1 MGKLTRRRTRTRAQA
16 IGKKG
21 PTSSQNDRDLN
32 SMELMSETQHEAYLA
47 FSIGFQVCPAAG
59 LIKKTSHVQ
68 IPDPPKTAL
77 GNPFGGAKIDMSTLR
92 TKLTTTDDDED
103 RMSFISK
110 GSISKGK
117 DQMKK
122 KDKMKLRRERWLEIS
137 SISRGRDD
145 STEQE
150 EKKRQDE
157 RLKTPVVGDLEPM
170 MSALPELSEI
180 IQMSRE
186 AGKRADKR
194 RQALGSQTKKNTLK
208 AKQRQKLLNEERE
221 RFQQVLQHTAFKTN
235 PFATINRHL
244 SLKIQQENDPGES

>member
-16 IGKKG
+16 IGKKC
-21 PTSSQNDRDLN
+21 PTSSQNDKDLN
-32 SMELMSETQHEAYLA
+32 SMELMSETQHE
-47 FSIGFQVCPAAG
+47 FKV
-59 LIKKTSHVQ
+59 
-68 IPDPPKTAL
+68 PDPPKTAL

-122 KDKMKLRRERWLEIS
+122 KDKMKLRRERWLEKVETIQQS
-137 SISRGRDD
+137 
-145 STEQE
+145 
-150 EKKRQDE
+150 KKRRKDKMK

-194 RQALGSQTKKNTLK
+194 RQALGSQSKKNTLK